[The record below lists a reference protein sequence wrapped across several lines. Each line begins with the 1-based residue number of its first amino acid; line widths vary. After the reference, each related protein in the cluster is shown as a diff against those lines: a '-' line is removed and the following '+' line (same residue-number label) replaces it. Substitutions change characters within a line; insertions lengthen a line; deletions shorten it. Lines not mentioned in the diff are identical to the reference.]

1 MGKQYKSLTGKDI
14 AFIKQQKLFYLASAS
29 GKEVNLSPKGY
40 DSIRVLD
47 KSTLLYLDF
56 PGSGNRT
63 YRDAEAGGEFTL
75 VFNAFEGQANITRLF
90 CKAEPIEKED
100 ERFEGYLS
108 HFGVDPSYIRQLF
121 VFDIYAVESSCG
133 MSVPYMKYEKQRN
146 SLKNWAKNMAEDG
159 RLESYIDEHKEPPV
173 LEDLDVIKDTL
184 FE

>member
-1 MGKQYKSLTGKDI
+1 MGKQYKTLTGKDI
-14 AFIKQQKLFYLASAS
+14 DFIKKQKLFYLASCS

-47 KSTLLYLDF
+47 KQTLLYLDM

-63 YRDAEAGGEFTL
+63 HRDAMAGGEFTL

-90 CKAEPIEKED
+90 CKAESIEKED

-108 HFGVDPSYIRQLF
+108 HFGVEPSYIRQLF

-133 MSVPYMKYEKQRN
+133 MAVPYMKYEKQRN

-159 RLESYIDEHKEPPV
+159 RLSEYIKAHEEPPS
-173 LEDLDVIKDTL
+173 LENLDVIKDTL
-184 FE
+184 S